1 MYSFCNRRNY
11 VQYAGSSYHRQTPA
25 LVPIPVVSV
34 CPRIL
39 DRMTLIDWIG
49 PTQDTGPNFNFIP
62 VPLNPCAQA
71 SLSAVAIT
79 AGRGL
84 PRRETGCV
92 DNNHEITV
100 LFPALL
106 YISSVSMGT
115 DQRCAEFASDHC
127 AQASDPMCASPRIAD
142 YNNISLQHDRDVM
155 PITVTD
161 RHGN

>member
-1 MYSFCNRRNY
+1 MLD
-11 VQYAGSSYHRQTPA
+11 HRQSSA

-34 CPRIL
+34 CRRL
-39 DRMTLIDWIG
+39 VDSMTLIDWIG
-49 PTQDTGPNFNFIP
+49 PTQDDTGPNFNFIP
-62 VPLNPCAQA
+62 LSLNPCAQA
-71 SLSAVAIT
+71 PLSAGLPAIT

-84 PRRETGCV
+84 PRRETGCI
-92 DNNHEITV
+92 DNNHETTV

-115 DQRCAEFASDHC
+115 DQRCAENASDHC
-127 AQASDPMCASPRIAD
+127 AQASEPMCASPRIAD
-142 YNNISLQHDRDVM
+142 YNNISSQHDRDVM